1 MKTDTIVHLIKTVD
15 RYIFGC
21 VMRPLISLTLLIIG
35 IVWLSQSLRFLE
47 LIVNNSVGIKTYL
60 NLILYLIPDLFSTL
74 FPICLLICGVQI
86 YQKMI
91 ADNEIAVLRSSG
103 FSNVQIARP
112 FLIVCALGT
121 AFCLLSNIFIIPE
134 AYKKF
139 SVYQHQIRG
148 QLSAAMIKPGTF
160 NQIQGVTVYVRERQ
174 NVDELKGVFI
184 HVNDTPE
191 KSGYVITAEEGRL
204 KRMGDQLILM
214 LMNGA
219 RQEINKKTNG
229 VVLSGFESF
238 SYDLTPLIKGNDT
251 RSVKP
256 MERSL
261 KELLNPVMYEQDQ
274 LTQKRLIAEGHQRIL
289 IPFLCILN
297 GLVTLSIL
305 LYGDLRRRQRK
316 RKVALSILVAGL
328 IQIALIGILNGSSKN
343 PSLIGVSY
351 ATLMACIIFFGI
363 MLCAPKGVNLF
374 KGSK

>member
-1 MKTDTIVHLIKTVD
+1 MPLIKTVD
-15 RYIFGC
+15 RYILKC
-21 VMRPLISLTLLIIG
+21 VIRPLISMTLLIIG

-60 NLILYLIPDLFSTL
+60 NLIMYLIPDLFSTL

-121 AFCLLSNIFIIPE
+121 VFCLLINIFAIPK

-160 NQIQGVTVYVRERQ
+160 NQIKGITVYVRERQ
-174 NVDELKGVFI
+174 NIDELKGIFI
-184 HVNDTPE
+184 HVNDTSE
-191 KSGYVITAEEGRL
+191 KNGYIITAQEGRL
-204 KRMGDQLILM
+204 NRKDDQLIL
-214 LMNGA
+214 LLLNGA

-229 VVLSGFESF
+229 VILSGFESF
-238 SYDLTPLIKGNDT
+238 CYDLTPFIKGGDS

-274 LTQKRLIAEGHQRIL
+274 LAQKRLIAEGHQRIL
-289 IPFLCILN
+289 TPFLCVLN

-316 RKVALSILVAGL
+316 RKVALSVL
-328 IQIALIGILNGSSKN
+328 IASLIHVLLIGILNGSSKN
-343 PSLIGVSY
+343 PFLIGGSY
-351 ATLMACIIFFGI
+351 ATLMACIIFFSI
-363 MLCAPKGVNLF
+363 MLCAPKGGNVL
-374 KGSK
+374 KGNK